1 MIFDLC
7 ECLKG
12 AVKDRRFSIP
22 REAVGQDL
30 NQETLESTQ
39 ISDKRWSYLCKGSMC
54 ELSMYCKY
62 MVAWVIELSHARY
75 PL

>member
-30 NQETLESTQ
+30 NQETL
-39 ISDKRWSYLCKGSMC
+39 K
-54 ELSMYCKY
+54 
-62 MVAWVIELSHARY
+62 ARKFQLRGGATSVSG
-75 PL
+75 PCAS